1 MSKPFIFL
9 IQVKQTSQVCRSNFS
24 NADNRDEDGCLGE
37 KADAKDI
44 FDSLFMIKP
53 NMSPAEKET
62 ARANLDMIH
71 DKLNQRRA
79 DTRARAVDWPTIDG
93 DARPGKR
100 KLDRSYNETHM

>member
-9 IQVKQTSQVCRSNFS
+9 IQVKQTSNFS
-24 NADNRDEDGCLGE
+24 NDADNQGEDCGLGE

-53 NMSPAEKET
+53 NMSPEEKET